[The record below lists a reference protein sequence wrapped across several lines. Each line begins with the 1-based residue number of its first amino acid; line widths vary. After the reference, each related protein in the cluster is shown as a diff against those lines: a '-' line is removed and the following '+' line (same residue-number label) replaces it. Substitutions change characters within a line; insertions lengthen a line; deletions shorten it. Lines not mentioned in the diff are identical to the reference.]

1 MPGFKLFVLDT
12 SVVSEFSKLRP
23 KEAFLEFLDE
33 HPAHHL
39 AIPFPV
45 LVELTTGIEKKMGE
59 QPLRA
64 RQLRRWLNLLMAT
77 DIQFLPADERVCSIY
92 SKMLVTPQLGNFW
105 ILCPGSKKKPGMDLM
120 IAATAIAYGCPV
132 ATSNVK
138 DFVAIHHYFPMD
150 GIFDPTKGEWA
161 VLPTS
166 LDRPG
171 KLLRPRLDSA

>member
-1 MPGFKLFVLDT
+1 MPRFKLIVLDT
-12 SVVSEFSKLRP
+12 SVVSEFSKLKP

-33 HPAHHL
+33 YASHHL

-45 LVELTTGIEKKMGE
+45 LVELTTGIEKKMAE

-92 SKMLVTPQLGNFW
+92 SKMLVMPQLRNFW
-105 ILCPGSKKKPGMDLM
+105 IVCPGSNKKPGMDLM

-138 DFVAIHHYFPMD
+138 DFIEIHDYFPLQ
-150 GIFDPTKGEWA
+150 GIFNPSNGEWA
-161 VLPTS
+161 VLPS
-166 LDRPG
+166 LLGPPD
-171 KLLRPRLDSA
+171 KLLHQPMHSA